1 MRSVVISPHEINI
14 NVGGGILGFIAPCN
28 PHTQNQAHPPT
39 HRTPSTRPTTSE
51 LRENKWK
58 KKNKKNNELKVE
70 KLKNWIS
77 NVAMWGI
84 FRKRLGAGRLAKSTK
99 MKNYYKTFCGI
110 LMSTELDA
118 LLLLWKMQKKNKS
131 WKWKYA
137 GMSWVC
143 ESFLVHVI
151 FHTNIFS
158 YLN

>member
-58 KKNKKNNELKVE
+58 KKTKKTTNWKW
-70 KLKNWIS
+70 KNWKTES
-77 NVAMWGI
+77 QTWRCEVFFENGWG
-84 FRKRLGAGRLAKSTK
+84 LAKSTK

-151 FHTNIFS
+151 FHTNVFS